1 MDCDI
6 AVVGAGPA
14 GSVASLVLSR
24 AGLRVMQFG
33 AANASVDRRGETVAS
48 GVGACL
54 FRLGLPVGTHPEAW
68 SRVTGFLSRWG
79 SSRETYKPA
88 FVTPDAP
95 TFCIDRAAFDAG
107 LIDAAAG
114 AGTSVSDDRVIS
126 LHAVTGG
133 WLLKL
138 ASGRVTKARLV
149 IDASGRGAR
158 FARSVRA
165 NIRVF
170 DRLVAVSFVLKPDE
184 KDIDR
189 CVVVE
194 AGPDGWLYSALEP
207 SGHRIITFFTDADI
221 SSEITPGRAAGI
233 FGSVLA
239 GSEIVARY
247 ARNDRVVQRR
257 RWPAATLA
265 LDHAYGAGILAVGDA
280 AMTRDPLSSQG
291 IAAVME
297 DAEAAASVV
306 ALNFGGNLGE
316 ALRSHEDRSRQK
328 LAGYLRTRCS
338 YYRSEA
344 RWTDRPFWARRH
356 ELQKPGLIIGSRGTS
371 RLECTP

>member
-1 MDCDI
+1 MECDI

-14 GSVASLVLSR
+14 GSVAALVLSR

-33 AANASVDRRGETVAS
+33 AANASIDRRGETIAS
-48 GVGACL
+48 GVAACL
-54 FRLGLPVGTHPEAW
+54 SRLGLTIGTHPEAL
-68 SRVTGFLSRWG
+68 SRVAGFLSRWG
-79 SSRETYKPA
+79 SPRETYKPTL
-88 FVTPDAP
+88 VTPDAP
-95 TFCIDRAAFDAG
+95 TFCIDRAAFDVG
-107 LIDAAAG
+107 LIVAAADAG
-114 AGTSVSDDRVIS
+114 ASVSDDRVIS
-126 LHAVTGG
+126 LRAVAGG

-138 ASGRVTKARLV
+138 GSGRVTKARFV

-158 FARSVRA
+158 FARRAGA

-170 DRLVAVSFVLKPDE
+170 DRLVGISFVLEPDE

-189 CVVVE
+189 CVAVE
-194 AGPDGWLYSALEP
+194 AVPDGWLYSVLEP
-207 SGHRIITFFTDADI
+207 SGHRIITFFTDADL
-221 SSEITPGRAAGI
+221 SSEITIARAAGV

-239 GSEIVARY
+239 NSEIVARH
-247 ARNDRVVQRR
+247 ARNDRLVRRR

-265 LDHAYGAGILAVGDA
+265 LDHAYGGGILAVGDA

-291 IAAVME
+291 IAAAME

-306 ALNFGGNLGE
+306 AVNFGGDLRE

-344 RWTDRPFWARRH
+344 RWTDRPFWSRRH
-356 ELQKPGLIIGSRGTS
+356 ELKMPA
-371 RLECTP
+371 